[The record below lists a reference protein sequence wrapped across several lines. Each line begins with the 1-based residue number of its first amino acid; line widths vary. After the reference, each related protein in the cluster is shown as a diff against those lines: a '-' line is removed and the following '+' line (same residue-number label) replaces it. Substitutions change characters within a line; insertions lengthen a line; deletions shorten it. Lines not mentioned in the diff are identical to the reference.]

1 MTLPH
6 FLRLSSGPMGLR
18 GLGFCGVTGLAQLVQ
33 SDAGPGRLIWGPLV
47 TRGCPGKRSRAGFR
61 VATKV
66 TRENKQPLLPS
77 QIRFHGRRQS
87 SQGGTQQVP
96 AVPERG
102 DVGRCLSTKG
112 LVFPRQLSYTG
123 QGAHFAQSALAPPPS
138 RQLALS
144 PLRLPGQGHS
154 ASLRPQSRTESPP
167 SGPPDSAVR
176 YKCPGG
182 WYTPSGA
189 PWGVFWPMI
198 CEQSSDRAP
207 PGQGIFL
214 TGQEL
219 PESAPCCHSEM
230 VAAPSGRSQGP

>member
-123 QGAHFAQSALAPPPS
+123 QGAHFAQSALAPPPPDS
-138 RQLALS
+138 LLFLPSDSQDRAILLPSDPRAGQDLPPQAPRTVLLDTS
-144 PLRLPGQGHS
+144 AQVGGTHLPGPRG
-154 ASLRPQSRTESPP
+154 AC
-167 SGPPDSAVR
+167 SG
-176 YKCPGG
+176 
-182 WYTPSGA
+182 
-189 PWGVFWPMI
+189 
-198 CEQSSDRAP
+198 Q
-207 PGQGIFL
+207 
-214 TGQEL
+214 
-219 PESAPCCHSEM
+219 
-230 VAAPSGRSQGP
+230 